1 MTSSLLLNTIAWYEN
16 DGAADPSWTAADI
29 DTNANGAYSVDVADM
44 DGDGDLDIVSASD
57 SDDTIAWY
65 ENDGAANPTWS
76 AANIVTDFSGARG
89 VSVADMDGDGD
100 FDIAAAARDSD
111 TIAWFENDGAA
122 DPSWTKA
129 IIATTAD
136 GALDAKIADM
146 DGDGDLDIVS
156 ASYIDHTVAWYEN
169 DGAADP
175 SWTAS
180 DIATSA
186 EGATDVEVADMDGDG
201 DMDIVSGSR
210 TDNTVAWY
218 ENDGAVDPSWSAADI
233 NTSGK
238 WVRDV
243 HIGDLD
249 GDGDLDIVS
258 VSRNDDTI
266 SWYENDCDGSDP
278 LVLDLDGDGVELLGL
293 GSGVTFDVDADGV
306 REATGWVGPDD
317 GLLVMDLDGS
327 GQIENMTE
335 VFSEQFRSGGFATSL
350 EALVS
355 LNTNADRVIDAGD
368 DAFEEILLWQDTD
381 SDGVS
386 NQDELSTL
394 NDHGITAIS
403 LDVEAVNEN
412 LAGNRIDTIGS
423 FQKVN
428 GTTATFAEVTFALDG
443 AAPTFTLAGVISTGT
458 STATV
463 VAEEPAYF
471 AVDANTGSVEEEPV
485 VEEAA
490 EAVEEEAIEDT
501 AEASEDVIDEDNR
514 SDEDNDNDESSEDSG
529 EDTGDAEDTAEA
541 SDTTDESEAPTDES
555 IETAATDTE
564 EDTAVSESTEAE
576 TETTADVEAADTTPS
591 TADAVIVEEE
601 VTTAAAESP
610 SESSV
615 VPLIE
620 VEASDQETAELST
633 EPADYSVYPAGEGAE
648 IAAATDELALAA

>member
-1 MTSSLLLNTIAWYEN
+1 
-16 DGAADPSWTAADI
+16 
-29 DTNANGAYSVDVADM
+29 
-44 DGDGDLDIVSASD
+44 
-57 SDDTIAWY
+57 
-65 ENDGAANPTWS
+65 
-76 AANIVTDFSGARG
+76 
-89 VSVADMDGDGD
+89 
-100 FDIAAAARDSD
+100 
-111 TIAWFENDGAA
+111 
-122 DPSWTKA
+122 
-129 IIATTAD
+129 
-136 GALDAKIADM
+136 
-146 DGDGDLDIVS
+146 
-156 ASYIDHTVAWYEN
+156 
-169 DGAADP
+169 
-175 SWTAS
+175 
-180 DIATSA
+180 
-186 EGATDVEVADMDGDG
+186 
-201 DMDIVSGSR
+201 
-210 TDNTVAWY
+210 
-218 ENDGAVDPSWSAADI
+218 
-233 NTSGK
+233 
-238 WVRDV
+238 
-243 HIGDLD
+243 
-249 GDGDLDIVS
+249 
-258 VSRNDDTI
+258 
-266 SWYENDCDGSDP
+266 
-278 LVLDLDGDGVELLGL
+278 
-293 GSGVTFDVDADGV
+293 
-306 REATGWVGPDD
+306 
-317 GLLVMDLDGS
+317 
-327 GQIENMTE
+327 MTE

-394 NDHGITAIS
+394 AQHGISAIS
-403 LDVEAVNEN
+403 LDVEAVNDN

-458 STATV
+458 SATTV

-490 EAVEEEAIEDT
+490 EAVEEEEAIEDT

-514 SDEDNDNDESSEDSG
+514 SDEDNDNDESSEDPG
-529 EDTGDAEDTAEA
+529 EDTAEA
-541 SDTTDESEAPTDES
+541 SDTTDESEAPTDEN

-591 TADAVIVEEE
+591 TADAVIVEDE